1 MSETEYHEA
10 LENAENKTTV
20 LCKRRPFQM
29 NTVPYNTVI
38 LQLLKSN
45 MNIKFLTGIYAIL
58 TYLISY
64 IIKPKDTTSE
74 FMKKAWIESYGR
86 NV

>member
-1 MSETEYHEA
+1 M
-10 LENAENKTTV
+10 
-20 LCKRRPFQM
+20 KRLNYAM
-29 NTVPYNTVI
+29 AAYNLNTVPYNTVI

-64 IIKPKDTTSE
+64 ISKPKDTTSE
-74 FMKKAWIESYGR
+74 FMKKAWKESYGR
-86 NV
+86 NAWEKWSAWKCFHN